1 MNLTETEVPAVRLTS
16 LSHGAGCACKLSSAE
31 LATVLA
37 GLPLADDPRALIDA
51 STRDDAAV
59 YKMDD
64 ERAIVA
70 TLDFF
75 TPIVD
80 DPYTFGAIAAANAFS
95 DVYAMAATP
104 LFGLSIVAWPRD
116 PEMLKMLNQTMKGA
130 TDVAREAGVFVLGG
144 HSIDDAE
151 PKFGMV
157 AIGEVRLDEVISNA
171 SAEVGDIL
179 VLTKP
184 LGTGIMTTAL
194 KRDRVTEEQLKPAVE
209 SMSTLNA
216 AAAKVVREHRGAVHA
231 ATDVTGFGLIG
242 HLRNILE
249 ASGHSAEINGKALPV
264 IPGVRSLIEQEIIP
278 GGTRRNHE
286 AACEYTAWAED
297 LTMTDQLLMT
307 DAQTSGGLLVAV
319 APESLESFL
328 NSLSEAET
336 LSQAVIGKIV
346 PRTDK
351 LVIASR

>member
-1 MNLTETEVPAVRLTS
+1 MNKIDTGAAVRLTS
-16 LSHGAGCACKLSSAE
+16 LSHGAGCACKLSSTE

-37 GLPLADDPRALIDA
+37 GLPMADDPRALIDA

-59 YKMDD
+59 YKMDE
-64 ERAIVA
+64 ERAVVA

-80 DPYTFGAIAAANAFS
+80 DPYTFGAISTANAFS
-95 DVYAMAATP
+95 DIYAMAATP
-104 LFGLSIVAWPRD
+104 LFGLSIVAWPRE
-116 PEMLKMLNQTMKGA
+116 PAMLKMLNQAMKGA
-130 TDVAREAGVFVLGG
+130 TDVASEAGVFILGG

-151 PKFGMV
+151 PKFGVV

-171 SAEVGDIL
+171 SARPGDVL

-194 KRDRVTEEQLKPAVE
+194 KRDRLTEQELEPAIT

-216 AAAKVVREHRGAVHA
+216 AAARVVQKNRGAVHA

-249 ASGHSAEINGKALPV
+249 ASGHSAELTAGSLPALPE
-264 IPGVRSLIEQEIIP
+264 VRSLIDEGIIP

-286 AACEYTAWAED
+286 AACEYTSWGD
-297 LTMTDQLLMT
+297 GLQMTDQLLMT

-319 APESLESFL
+319 APNAVDGFIEDLV
-328 NSLSEAET
+328 AAGT
-336 LSQAVIGKIV
+336 LASSVVGQIV
-346 PRTDK
+346 PRSEQ
-351 LVIASR
+351 LIRAVP

>member
-1 MNLTETEVPAVRLTS
+1 MNLTERVPAVRLTS
-16 LSHGAGCACKLSSAE
+16 LSHGAGCACKLSSSE
-31 LATVLA
+31 LATVLE
-37 GLPLADDPRALIDA
+37 GLPLANDPRALIDA

-116 PEMLKMLNQTMKGA
+116 PNMLKMLNQTMKGA
-130 TDVAREAGVFVLGG
+130 TDVASEAGVFVLGG

-171 SAEVGDIL
+171 NAQAGDIL

-194 KRDRVTEEQLKPAVE
+194 KRDKVTDEQLQPAIE

-216 AAAKVVREHRGAVHA
+216 AAAGVVRQHRGAVHA
-231 ATDVTGFGLIG
+231 ATDVTGFGLVG
-242 HLRNILE
+242 HLRNVLE
-249 ASGHSAEINGKALPV
+249 ASGHSAEISAGTLPV
-264 IPGVRSLIEQEIIP
+264 IAGVRSLIEQDIVP

-286 AACEYTAWAED
+286 AACIYTDWAEG

-319 APESLESFL
+319 APESLDSFL
-328 NSLSEAET
+328 ADLET
-336 LSQAVIGKIV
+336 AGTLARAVIGKIV
-346 PRTDK
+346 PRADK
-351 LVIASR
+351 LVIARS